1 MANKSVRRWSASLII
16 RERQIK
22 TTRSYHLIPV
32 RMSRMSKRQEV
43 TNAGTD
49 MEKREPLC
57 TAVETVNCYS
67 QYGKQYGGSSR
78 KTELPYDPA
87 IPLLSI

>member
-1 MANKSVRRWSASLII
+1 
-16 RERQIK
+16 
-22 TTRSYHLIPV
+22 
-32 RMSRMSKRQEV
+32 MSKRQEV

-67 QYGKQYGGSSR
+67 QYGKQYQHSDRSDSWDFHSEEEDR
-78 KTELPYDPA
+78 KL
-87 IPLLSI
+87 